1 MYLFTKA
8 TEFIGGTLD
17 VVHGVINAVVSTI
30 EFTIILWGLSGILA
44 IFGVEIPKGVV
55 FFIYIFIIV
64 ATLLS
69 VIIGRPLIALNFNK
83 EKLQGDYRYSLIRVR
98 DNAESIAFY
107 SGEAKE
113 HRNLQAKFSAV
124 LREAICYPHIEA
136 TDEQIKQ
143 AMEKCCLDKY
153 LHALDDDN
161 DWQLTLSP
169 GELQRVAFVRILL
182 SKPELIFLDE
192 TTSALDEPTESIL
205 YRTIREVLPNST
217 IISVGHRCTLYPYH
231 NKRINLTAGCCGV
244 EECCMNK

>member
-1 MYLFTKA
+1 MKFKHNVLYAVLFA
-8 TEFIGGTLD
+8 
-17 VVHGVINAVVSTI
+17 
-30 EFTIILWGLSGILA
+30 
-44 IFGVEIPKGVV
+44 
-55 FFIYIFIIV
+55 
-64 ATLLS
+64 
-69 VIIGRPLIALNFNK
+69 
-83 EKLQGDYRYSLIRVR
+83 
-98 DNAESIAFY
+98 
-107 SGEAKE
+107 GEAKE

-161 DWQLTLSP
+161 DWQLTLSL

-205 YRTIREVLPNST
+205 YRTLKIEDLP
-217 IISVGHRCTLYPYH
+217 
-231 NKRINLTAGCCGV
+231 K
-244 EECCMNK
+244 